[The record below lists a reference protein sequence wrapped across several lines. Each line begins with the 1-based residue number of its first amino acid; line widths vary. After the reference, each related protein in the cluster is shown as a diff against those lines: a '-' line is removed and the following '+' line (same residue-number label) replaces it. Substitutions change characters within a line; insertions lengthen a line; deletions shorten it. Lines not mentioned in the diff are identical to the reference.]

1 MACPNYGY
9 DRLIMPIVE
18 GKAPGSKSPL
28 FEPFVFEPEPPGD
41 GNEPYRVRHLIAKL
55 VRETVRDFNLRERE
69 RARMVLTETMLADAL
84 AKGRVGSAR
93 EEAQHADSDLATGQA
108 LQAFEDGLYL
118 LFVDDEE
125 KRSLEEIV
133 CLQPDTRIT
142 VIRLV
147 ALAGA

>member
-1 MACPNYGY
+1 
-9 DRLIMPIVE
+9 MPLVE
-18 GKAPGSKSPL
+18 GKVPGSRSPL
-28 FEPFVFEPEPPGD
+28 FDPFVFEPDAPGD

-55 VRETVRDFNLRERE
+55 VRETVRDFNHRERD
-69 RARMVLTETMLADAL
+69 RARMALTETRLAEAIER
-84 AKGRVGSAR
+84 GRVGSAR
-93 EEAQHADSDLATGQA
+93 EEAQRADAEIATGQA

-133 CLQPDTRIT
+133 CLQPETRIT